1 MGTHGNILTRPVHE
15 VVNTF
20 GCKSVGVISVSIGD
34 KIAIPGCIRILVF
47 QGVGK
52 VRNPVLVGLS
62 LAQPGL
68 GVSITYEFTY
78 IRDLAEPSRQLAQS
92 QKSPSKKAKKKN
104 EHNEGGGGEDKG
116 DAENEQT
123 KKDE

>member
-20 GCKSVGVISVSIGD
+20 GCKSVGVISVSVGD
-34 KIAIPGCIRILVF
+34 KIAIPGCTRMLVF

-52 VRNPVLVGLS
+52 VQNPVLVGLS

-68 GVSITYEFTY
+68 GVSVTYEFTY
-78 IRDLAEPSRQLAQS
+78 II
-92 QKSPSKKAKKKN
+92 SKFYKKIF
-104 EHNEGGGGEDKG
+104 
-116 DAENEQT
+116 
-123 KKDE
+123 KKVPPKILTSASEFLTMSSESTA

>member
-20 GCKSVGVISVSIGD
+20 GYKSVGVISVSVGD
-34 KIAIPGCIRILVF
+34 IIVIPGCTRILVF

-78 IRDLAEPSRQLAQS
+78 ILL
-92 QKSPSKKAKKKN
+92 SKFFKKIF
-104 EHNEGGGGEDKG
+104 
-116 DAENEQT
+116 
-123 KKDE
+123 KKLPPKILTSASEFLMMSSESTA